1 MSTETIAFATIVA
14 GAIGVPLVNGIK
26 KLFNMTGYKLEAKAA
41 LLVTVAVAVILGVV
55 VLALT
60 GAFKQPVTVDMLG
73 GVVAGVFAVATVI
86 YKVLASTPDPSV
98 QDRLKNL

>member
-26 KLFNMTGYKLEAKAA
+26 ALLKMAGYKLEAKAA
-41 LLVTVAVAVILGVV
+41 LLVTVAVAVILGAV

-60 GAFKQPVTVDMLG
+60 GAFKGPITIDMIG
-73 GVVAGVFAVATVI
+73 GVVGGVFAVATVI
-86 YKVLASTPDPSV
+86 YKVLASTPEP
-98 QDRLKNL
+98 KP

>member
-26 KLFNMTGYKLEAKAA
+26 KLCEMTGYKLQAKEA
-41 LLVTVAVAVILGVV
+41 LLVTVAVAVILGAV

-60 GAFKQPVTVDMLG
+60 GAFNKPMTIDMVG
-73 GVVAGVFAVATVI
+73 GVIGGVFTVATVV